1 MLVRRLDASGYA
13 RVKHWRVYAEEGLAS
28 CEVAVWLGDGE
39 MALEYGGEPSRA
51 TTSRSRWAPSWSR

>member
-39 MALEYGGEPSRA
+39 MAL
-51 TTSRSRWAPSWSR
+51 

>member
-39 MALEYGGEPSRA
+39 MALEYGGEPSR
-51 TTSRSRWAPSWSR
+51 SRWAPSWSR